1 MTKYTVKTVLD
12 SVIQDKDG
20 QFTYDQKLVS
30 MKWTEAKGREKYTQ
44 SGTGPGEFGPDYSDR
59 KQYHLT
65 GKRSPYPTHVI
76 ESYQEE
82 KKMACDNIECNCEGC
97 TCDPCTCT
105 PANLCGCA
113 DDHSNDWKGVV

>member
-1 MTKYTVKTVLD
+1 MN
-12 SVIQDKDG
+12 
-20 QFTYDQKLVS
+20 
-30 MKWTEAKGREKYTQ
+30 WNERKGHSQ

-65 GKRSPYPTHVI
+65 GKRTPYPTHVI

-82 KKMACDNIECNCEGC
+82 KKMACDNIDCSCEGC

-105 PANLCGCA
+105 PDNLCECA
-113 DDHSNDWKGVV
+113 DKDHSNDWKGVV